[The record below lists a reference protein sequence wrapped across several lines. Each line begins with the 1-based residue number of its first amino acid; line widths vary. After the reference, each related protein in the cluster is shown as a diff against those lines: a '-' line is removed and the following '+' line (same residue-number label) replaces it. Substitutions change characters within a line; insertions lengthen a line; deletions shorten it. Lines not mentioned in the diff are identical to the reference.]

1 MNQQQRIIDA
11 VATYRRDRC
20 ERAWVNL
27 GCGKFPLDG
36 YINVDAHEPSDV
48 RGDIWQLND
57 FWELEEVRMDHFLE
71 HIPWTQTHALLVKVH
86 GWLIEGGLLRVEVPD
101 MAAIFERGTG
111 GDWLRY
117 VYGSQQHE
125 GEFHRAGFTAVS
137 LYTALDEA
145 GFTDVDVKSIISTF
159 RTRQGMP
166 CLVATARA

>member
-1 MNQQQRIIDA
+1 MTTSIIIDKDGLWE
-11 VATYRRDRC
+11 VKSDSPKKL
-20 ERAWVNL
+20 NL
-27 GCGKFPLDG
+27 GCGKYPLPG
-36 YINVDAHEPSDV
+36 YFNVDEHEPADLQTDV
-48 RGDIWQLND
+48 WDVVFSN
-57 FWELEEVRMDHFLE
+57 LEEVRMDHFLE
-71 HIPWTQTHALLVKVH
+71 HIPWTQTHALLTRVH
-86 GWLIEGGLLRVEVPD
+86 GWLREGGLLRVEVPD

-166 CLVATARA
+166 CLVATAHA

>member
-1 MNQQQRIIDA
+1 MT
-11 VATYRRDRC
+11 ATPYRL
-20 ERAWVNL
+20 NL
-27 GCGKFPLDG
+27 GSGKYPLPG
-36 YINVDAHEPSDV
+36 YINMDAHEPADLEGDV
-48 RGDIWQLND
+48 WDRVFTIE
-57 FWELEEVRMDHFLE
+57 FEEVRMDHFLE
-71 HIPWTQTHALLVKVH
+71 HIPWTQTHALLTRVH

-145 GFTDVDVKSIISTF
+145 GFTDVDVKSMISTF

-166 CLVATARA
+166 CLVATAHA

>member
-1 MNQQQRIIDA
+1 MT
-11 VATYRRDRC
+11 VAEAYRL
-20 ERAWVNL
+20 NL
-27 GCGKFPLDG
+27 GCGKYPLPG
-36 YINVDAHEPSDV
+36 YVNVDLHEAAADFHEDV
-48 RGDIWQLND
+48 WDLSFFPGLI
-57 FWELEEVRMDHFLE
+57 EEVRMDHFLE

-145 GFTDVDVKSIISTF
+145 GFTDVDVRPIISTF

>member
-1 MNQQQRIIDA
+1 MNFPG
-11 VATYRRDRC
+11 VAPRRSALR
-20 ERAWVNL
+20 VNL
-27 GCGKFPLDG
+27 GSGKYPLPG
-36 YINVDAHEPSDV
+36 YTNVDEHEEADYNLSV
-48 RGDIWQLND
+48 WD
-57 FWELEEVRMDHFLE
+57 FTATNLEEVRMDHFLE
-71 HIPWTQTHALLVKVH
+71 HIPWTQTHALLVMVN

>member
-1 MNQQQRIIDA
+1 MS
-11 VATYRRDRC
+11 VFVTDR
-20 ERAWVNL
+20 VNL
-27 GCGKFPLDG
+27 GCGKYPLPG
-36 YINVDAHEPSDV
+36 YANFDLHETSGGNRDV
-48 RGDIWQLND
+48 WDLVFED
-57 FWELEEVRMDHFLE
+57 LEEVRMDHFLE
-71 HIPWTQTHALLVKVH
+71 HIPWTQTHALLTRVH

-101 MAAIFERGTG
+101 MAAVFERGTG

-117 VYGSQQHE
+117 VFGSQQHD

-145 GFTDVDVKSIISTF
+145 GFADVDVKSIISTF

>member
-1 MNQQQRIIDA
+1 VK
-11 VATYRRDRC
+11 VATGV
-20 ERAWVNL
+20 EWFISNAPKLNL
-27 GCGKFPLDG
+27 GSGKYPLPG
-36 YINVDAHEPSDV
+36 YYNIDAHEPADTTADV
-48 RGDIWQLND
+48 WTVDIH
-57 FWELEEVRMDHFLE
+57 EAAEVRMDHFLE
-71 HIPWTQTHALLVKVH
+71 HIPWTQTHALLTRVH

-166 CLVATARA
+166 CLVATAHA

>member
-1 MNQQQRIIDA
+1 MTVTDFRK
-11 VATYRRDRC
+11 R
-20 ERAWVNL
+20 VNL
-27 GCGKFPLDG
+27 GAGKYPLEDWV
-36 YINVDAHEPSDV
+36 NVDLHEDGDGFNI
-48 RGDIWQLND
+48 RGDVFDVHFAN
-57 FWELEEVRMDHFLE
+57 LEEVRMDHFLE

-86 GWLIEGGLLRVEVPD
+86 GWLVEGGLLRVEVPD

-166 CLVATARA
+166 CLVATAHA